1 MAVRFTTK
9 MMQNTSIRN
18 LNINKQ
24 RQEMLTNQMATGKKI
39 TRPSDDP
46 VTAIRALKL
55 NASLDKIDQYY
66 ERNAKDAQSWLDLT
80 DKAIATVNNIIGG
93 DDGMQVLINQAI
105 SEYNNYSDRLNTVKQ
120 LVSLAQEYYSVGNAD
135 SAGRSLFTG
144 YRTDLPLAFTADKEE
159 TYKITE
165 QHTNLDMDKITYVS
179 TGCLREIN
187 EGNFNAPNMDTSE
200 YDITTNEIYRFRLAY
215 NKVDEVKEQKVP
227 QLDATGMPVL
237 GPDGK
242 PVMITNKDANG
253 NTIYEPNV
261 SFEFGD
267 FGSAV
272 GTTIFSINP
281 VYAADGVTKVSQD
294 IQFFASGTEE
304 AYMTVVK
311 DPNAVVYIADTGEIL
326 LGANV
331 KQTVAELSSD
341 TEIRMSYEKTNWQK
355 NDLDP
360 VHYFY
365 TQRKHETQDR
375 WLEYNENFLMD
386 PTASGK
392 QIIEYDIGNNHTIR
406 VNTTADELFTHGVGR
421 DVNEVQKMIDE
432 QGVLIEN
439 LNKVKELIDSGKYDG
454 DDLKRLETQ
463 KAALEK
469 AQTYMEDKVTNRLK
483 ELQTVFKGYH
493 EQVNVAST
501 NCGTRGSR
509 LELIQNRLSTQQTN
523 YKELVSDNEDADYAE
538 LTVQLGSIKMTYES
552 ALSSISYV
560 MQTSLLDYIR

>member
-80 DKAIATVNNIIGG
+80 DKAIDTVNNIIGG

-105 SEYNNYSDRLNTVKQ
+105 SEYNNYSDRLNIVKQ

-144 YRTDLPLAFTADKEE
+144 YRTDLPLAFKADKEE

-165 QHTNLDMDKITYVS
+165 QRTNLDMDKITYVS
-179 TGCLREIN
+179 TGCLRELN
-187 EGNFNAPNMDTSE
+187 EGNFNAANMNTTE

-215 NKVDEVKEQKVP
+215 GKVDEVKEH
-227 QLDATGMPVL
+227 
-237 GPDGK
+237 
-242 PVMITNKDANG
+242 KDANG

-261 SFEFGD
+261 RFEFGD

-272 GTTIFSINP
+272 GTTIFSANP
-281 VYAADGVTKVSQD
+281 VYAADGVTKISQD
-294 IQFFASGTEE
+294 IQCFASGTEE

-331 KQTVAELSSD
+331 KQTVSELSPD

-375 WLEYNENFLMD
+375 WLEYNEHFLED

-392 QIIEYDIGNNHTIR
+392 QIIEYDIGNNQTIR

-421 DVNEVQKMIDE
+421 DVNEVQQMIDE
-432 QGVLIEN
+432 QGILIEN
-439 LNKVKELIDSGKYDG
+439 LNKIKEMIDSGKYDG

-469 AQTYMEDKVTNRLK
+469 AQTYMEDKVTSRLK

-501 NCGTRGSR
+501 GCGTRGSR

-523 YKELVSDNEDADYAE
+523 YKELVSENEDADYAE
-538 LTVQLGSIKMTYES
+538 LTVQLGSIKMTYEA